1 MYYFFKECFFTIKLL
16 GISGLHGETG
26 SKGITGLD
34 GKQGLPGNKTEC
46 IIGRTSQNLIGM

>member
-1 MYYFFKECFFTIKLL
+1 MYYYSIKLL
-16 GISGLHGETG
+16 GVSGLHGETG

-34 GKQGLPGNKTEC
+34 GKQGSPGNKTEC